1 MENMQPL
8 WIRCGKTE
16 RGFMT
21 GEIRLEER
29 LQRKNVN
36 PSTLPSPPPTI
47 LPRYHESGLFR
58 RLLDSDEAAEQV
70 TPGDD
75 MLFTTAKVTQ
85 EV

>member
-1 MENMQPL
+1 MSIPP
-8 WIRCGKTE
+8 
-16 RGFMT
+16 
-21 GEIRLEER
+21 
-29 LQRKNVN
+29 
-36 PSTLPSPPPTI
+36 PSTLPPTI

-85 EV
+85 EVRVHVSRSTRGIC